1 MTSSANFAATE
12 TPSPG
17 SLGVLLRL
25 LHQQFAGA
33 VDEALAEAGFGD
45 VRSTH
50 ASVFTFVPPEGMP
63 VSDLTRLARVRKQ
76 SMTQTVE
83 ELENLGYVE
92 RRPSPTD
99 KRSRLVFL
107 TPRGRKIRPLA
118 MAAGSRIELQWA
130 QLVGGAELDSVKL
143 LLATLLARLQP
154 PDDVAAAEAAAEP
167 VQPAKK
173 GRRAASP
180 R

>member
-1 MTSSANFAATE
+1 MNPSIPSATATTSA
-12 TPSPG
+12 PG

-45 VRSTH
+45 VRAAH

-63 VSDLTRLARVRKQ
+63 VSELTLLARVRKQ
-76 SMTQTVE
+76 SMAQTVD
-83 ELENLGYVE
+83 ELEKLGYVE

-107 TPRGRKIRPLA
+107 TERGQKIRPLA
-118 MAAGSRIELQWA
+118 MAAGNRIEGQWA
-130 QLVGGAELDSVKL
+130 GLIGGGELDAIKRAL
-143 LLATLLARLQP
+143 GGLLASI
-154 PDDVAAAEAAAEP
+154 E
-167 VQPAKK
+167 
-173 GRRAASP
+173 RRSP
-180 R
+180 G

>member
-1 MTSSANFAATE
+1 MNPSTPPATA
-12 TPSPG
+12 TPSAPG

-45 VRSTH
+45 VRAAH

-63 VSDLTRLARVRKQ
+63 VSELTLRAHVRKQ
-76 SMTQTVE
+76 SMAQTVD
-83 ELENLGYVE
+83 ELEKLGYVE

-107 TPRGRKIRPLA
+107 TARGQQIRPLA
-118 MAAGSRIELQWA
+118 MAAGSRIEGQWA
-130 QLVGGAELDSVKL
+130 ALVGAGELDAIKGGLAAL
-143 LLATLLARLQP
+143 LGRLQP
-154 PDDVAAAEAAAEP
+154 GGE
-167 VQPAKK
+167 
-173 GRRAASP
+173 
-180 R
+180 

>member
-1 MTSSANFAATE
+1 MD
-12 TPSPG
+12 PSIPSTAPG

-45 VRSTH
+45 VRAAH

-63 VSDLTRLARVRKQ
+63 VSELTLLARVRKQ
-76 SMTQTVE
+76 SMAQTVD
-83 ELENLGYVE
+83 ELEKLGYVE

-107 TPRGRKIRPLA
+107 TARGQQIRPLA
-118 MAAGSRIELQWA
+118 MAAGSRTEAQWA
-130 QLVGGAELDSVKL
+130 ALVGAGELAAIKGG
-143 LLATLLARLQP
+143 LARLLGQL
-154 PDDVAAAEAAAEP
+154 
-167 VQPAKK
+167 QQ
-173 GRRAASP
+173 
-180 R
+180 

>member
-1 MTSSANFAATE
+1 MGPSTQPENVTTTSA
-12 TPSPG
+12 PG

-45 VRSTH
+45 VRAAH

-63 VSDLTRLARVRKQ
+63 VSELTLRAHVRKQ
-76 SMTQTVE
+76 SMAQTVD
-83 ELENLGYVE
+83 ELEKLGYVE

-107 TPRGRKIRPLA
+107 TARGKKIRPLA
-118 MAAGSRIELQWA
+118 MAAGSRIEAQWA
-130 QLVGGAELDSVKL
+130 GSIGEGELDAIKRAL
-143 LLATLLARLQP
+143 GGLLAGVERRSP
-154 PDDVAAAEAAAEP
+154 P
-167 VQPAKK
+167 
-173 GRRAASP
+173 
-180 R
+180 